1 MKHARRWKLSA
12 AQRADMWNRWKAGQS
27 LPEIDRALGKSHVV
41 IQFLLARHGGVAPA
55 ARRRSRR
62 VLTLAERE
70 DISRGIASGSSMRV
84 IAQRLS
90 RACSTV
96 SREVAR
102 HGGRAQYRANEADQ
116 RAWESALRPKPCLL
130 ATHSKL
136 QEIVAS
142 RLMQDWSP
150 QQISGWLKQYYPDDE
165 SLRVSHETIYRSLFI
180 QARGA
185 LKQELV
191 GYLRSQRRIR
201 RSRHSSDHGHSQGR
215 IVDAVSIRERPAEV
229 EDRAIPGHWE
239 GDLLRGARNSHVA
252 TLVERHSRFCMLVKV
267 PGKDTATVV
276 AALSQ
281 HVRQLPVTLRR
292 SLTWDRGLEMAQHKT
307 FTMATD
313 VKVYFCDPQSPW
325 QRGSNENTNGLL
337 RQYLPKKA
345 DLSCY
350 SQSDLDEIALR
361 LNQRPRKTL
370 GFQTPADRLQAS
382 VASTP

>member
-1 MKHARRWKLSA
+1 MQRRWKLSS
-12 AQRADMWNRWKAGQS
+12 AQRADLWSRWKNGQS
-27 LPEIDRALGKSHVV
+27 LNEIGRALGKSHVV
-41 IQFLLARHGGVAPA
+41 IQFLLARHGGIAPA

-70 DISRGIASGSSMRV
+70 DISRGIASGQSIRA
-84 IAQRLS
+84 IATGLQRT
-90 RACSTV
+90 ASTV

-102 HGGRAQYRANEADQ
+102 HGGRPQYRANEADQ
-116 RAWESALRPKPCLL
+116 QAWDSALRPRSCLL
-130 ATHSKL
+130 ATHRKL

-142 RLMQDWSP
+142 KLVRDWSP
-150 QQISGWLKQYYPDDE
+150 QQISGWLKRQYPKNE
-165 SLRVSHETIYRSLFI
+165 ALRVSHETIYRSLFI

-185 LKQELV
+185 LKQELIQR
-191 GYLRSQRRIR
+191 LRSKRRIR
-201 RSRHSSDHGHSQGR
+201 RSRHASIHGHSQGR
-215 IVDAVSIRERPAEV
+215 IVDAISIRERPAEV

-239 GDLLRGARNSHVA
+239 GDLLRGTRNSHVA

-281 HVRQLPVTLRR
+281 HVLQLPATLRR
-292 SLTWDRGLEMAQHKT
+292 SLTWDRGLEMAEHKS

-313 VKVYFCDPQSPW
+313 VQVYFCDPQSPW

-370 GFQTPADRLQAS
+370 GFETPADRLQAS